1 MITSIMGNK
10 KKLQPVLIEWLDSK
24 GIYSDWRHES
34 DGFED
39 IKLCYCHSV
48 GYIVKKTLRA
58 VSIASHATVQDDRQ
72 YNGIMTIPVCA
83 IKKITKLRVL

>member
-1 MITSIMGNK
+1 MSKAK
-10 KKLQPVLIEWLDSK
+10 KKDQPVLIEWLDSK

-48 GYIVKKTLRA
+48 GFIIKETSEAL
-58 VSIASHATVQDDRQ
+58 SIASHKTIQDEVQVS
-72 YNGIMTIPVCA
+72 GIMTIPKVA
-83 IKKITKLRVL
+83 INKIVELEK